1 MFLQHRNRSSWEDD
15 YLGMEGSRGLD
26 SSLCYDHIPPAAMA
40 STGRL
45 LFGTHVDSCA
55 FYLLLLV
62 AVGCYQTNG
71 LGTDR

>member
-1 MFLQHRNRSSWEDD
+1 
-15 YLGMEGSRGLD
+15 
-26 SSLCYDHIPPAAMA
+26 MA